1 MADRVSALLAEAPG
15 LERASRLT
23 TPRLPVSPAFEEILP
38 FGGLKPGST
47 VGITGVGATSL
58 ALALIARLTEESW
71 TAAVG
76 LPRLGLNA
84 AAELGIS
91 LDRLVVVPEPQD
103 QWTTV
108 LAALIDSFDV
118 VLAGDTLARS
128 RGLPVDRGHSAR
140 CVPRTPRDLPRLS
153 ARVRERDALLVVVG
167 SWPQS
172 DLTLQG
178 TTAKWY
184 GIGRGH
190 GHLRTR
196 TIDVTVSGRG
206 AASISRNA
214 SLWLPDTEGN
224 VTIAHETSVLPLRTV
239 R

>member
-1 MADRVSALLAEAPG
+1 MADRVSALLAEAPE
-15 LERASRLT
+15 LERASRLS
-23 TPRLPVSPAFEEILP
+23 TPQLPVSPAVEEILP
-38 FGGLKPGST
+38 PGGLKPGST
-47 VGITGVGATSL
+47 VGVTGVGATSL

-76 LPRLGLNA
+76 LPQLGLNA
-84 AAELGIS
+84 AAELGVS
-91 LDRLVVVPEPQD
+91 LDRLVVVPDPEE

-118 VLAGDTLARS
+118 VLAGKTVARS
-128 RGLPVDRGHSAR
+128 RDVSK
-140 CVPRTPRDLPRLS
+140 LS

-167 SWPQS
+167 RWPQN

-196 TIDVTVSGRG
+196 TIDITVSGRG
-206 AASISRNA
+206 AASISRRA
-214 SLWLPDTEGN
+214 SLWLPDADGN
-224 VTIAHETSVLPLRTV
+224 VTIAHETTVLPLRKV